1 LGIIQS
7 FSGTGRCY
15 DNARMESFFAT
26 LKKEKLYRIPT
37 YRMTKEKVKSIIFRY
52 IFGYYNTRRINTANP
67 NGLPPAVYRRQYEE
81 KIISS
86 AA

>member
-1 LGIIQS
+1 MTLPL
-7 FSGTGRCY
+7 SGTGHCY

-37 YRMTKEKVKSIIFRY
+37 YKMTREEVKTEIFRY
-52 IFGYYNTRRINTANP
+52 IFVYYNRIRIYTGNP
-67 NGLPPAVYRRQYEE
+67 WYLPPVMYRLKYENNTL
-81 KIISS
+81 